1 MKIAIAI
8 FGTRVSPRFDFA
20 PGFMLVEITDGE
32 IVGRREIPAEGW
44 EGLERIEKLAESA
57 VEAVICGSIDR
68 FSLRQLEMRGIKVYS
83 WITGEA
89 EDALSSFQKGQL
101 ESGFMM
107 AQGGRCCGRW
117 RFRQGQGQG
126 QGQGRGRGRG
136 RRSSPGA

>member
-20 PGFMLVEITDGE
+20 PGFMLVEMTNGE
-32 IVGRREIPAEGW
+32 IVSRREIPAEGW
-44 EGLERIEKLAESA
+44 DGFERIKELAELA
-57 VEAVICGSIDR
+57 VETVICGAIDQ
-68 FSLRQLEMRGIKVYS
+68 FSLRQLEVRGIKVYS

-101 ESGFMM
+101 KSGFMM

-117 RFRQGQGQG
+117 RFRQG
-126 QGQGRGRGRG
+126 RGRGRG
-136 RRSSPGA
+136 RRGSPGA